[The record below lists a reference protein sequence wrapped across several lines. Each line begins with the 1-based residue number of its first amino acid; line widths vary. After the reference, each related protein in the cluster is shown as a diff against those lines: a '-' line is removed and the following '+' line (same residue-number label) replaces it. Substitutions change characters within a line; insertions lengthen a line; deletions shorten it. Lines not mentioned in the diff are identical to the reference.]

1 MVNDMAKRRIS
12 KASKKR
18 LIFWGIPCVIII
30 FYFIFTLFYSAYE
43 LYSLNV
49 EKRHLE
55 KNYVKLQEKAED
67 LKIDIEKLNDDK
79 YLADYVREHY
89 LYSKDNEYIL
99 QLNEDI
105 DDIKDIDDIDD
116 NLKIINIKINRNYML
131 IALSIITILMFI
143 YILSK
148 GKRKKKS
155 KKRNKN

>member
-67 LKIDIEKLNDDK
+67 LKIDIEKLSDEK
-79 YLADYVREHY
+79 YLAEYAREHY
-89 LYSKDNEYIL
+89 LYSKDGEYIL
-99 QLNEDI
+99 QLSEDI
-105 DDIKDIDDIDD
+105 EDTDDT
-116 NLKIINIKINRNYML
+116 LKIINIKINRNYIL
-131 IALSIITILMFI
+131 LALSIITILMFI

>member
-43 LYSLNV
+43 LYSLNI

-55 KNYVKLQEKAED
+55 KDYVKLQEKAED
-67 LKIDIEKLNDDK
+67 LKIDIEKLSDEK
-79 YLADYVREHY
+79 YLADYAREHY
-89 LYSKDNEYIL
+89 LYSKDGEYIL
-99 QLNEDI
+99 QLSEDI
-105 DDIKDIDDIDD
+105 EDTDDT
-116 NLKIINIKINRNYML
+116 LKIINIKINRNYIL
-131 IALSIITILMFI
+131 LALSIITILMFI

>member
-67 LKIDIEKLNDDK
+67 LKIDIEKLSDEK
-79 YLADYVREHY
+79 YLADYAREHY
-89 LYSKDNEYIL
+89 LYSKDGEYIL
-99 QLNEDI
+99 QLSEDI
-105 DDIKDIDDIDD
+105 EDTDDT
-116 NLKIINIKINRNYML
+116 LKIINIKINRNYIL
-131 IALSIITILMFI
+131 LALSIITILMFI

>member
-55 KNYVKLQEKAED
+55 KDYVKLQEKAED
-67 LKIDIEKLNDDK
+67 LKIDIEKLSDEK
-79 YLADYVREHY
+79 YLADYAREHY
-89 LYSKDNEYIL
+89 LYSKDGEYIL
-99 QLNEDI
+99 QLSEDI
-105 DDIKDIDDIDD
+105 EDTDDT
-116 NLKIINIKINRNYML
+116 LKIINIKINRNYIL
-131 IALSIITILMFI
+131 LALSIITILMFI